1 MAFVSKLESKL
12 GLTRADITVALFV
25 AATTLAGFVYATF
38 FDDRSTVAAHRELL
52 ALVARHDSILA
63 SYREQ
68 RLRELRRA
76 LAPADSV
83 PSWRPL
89 TSEDEAAEE
98 QAARS
103 ARSGGGAKAPPSG
116 PVDLNNAPRAEL
128 MSLPGVGEK
137 TADAIIARR
146 AHLPFRRLE
155 EIMEIKGIGEKKYEK
170 MKPYI
175 TVR

>member
-1 MAFVSKLESKL
+1 MAFVSMLESKL
-12 GLTRADITVALFV
+12 GLTRADVTVALFV

-38 FDDRSTVAAHRELL
+38 FDDRSSVAAHRELL
-52 ALVARHDSILA
+52 ALVARHDSIVA

-68 RLRELRRA
+68 RMRELRKA
-76 LAPADSV
+76 LAPADSA

-89 TSEDEAAEE
+89 TSEDEVAEE

-103 ARSGGGAKAPPSG
+103 ERPGSGPKAPPSR
-116 PVDLNNAPRAEL
+116 PIDLNNAPRSEL
-128 MSLPGVGEK
+128 LSLPGVGEK

-146 AHLPFRRLE
+146 AHVPFRRPE
-155 EIMEIKGIGEKKYEK
+155 EIMEVKGIGEKKFEK

-175 TVR
+175 TVH